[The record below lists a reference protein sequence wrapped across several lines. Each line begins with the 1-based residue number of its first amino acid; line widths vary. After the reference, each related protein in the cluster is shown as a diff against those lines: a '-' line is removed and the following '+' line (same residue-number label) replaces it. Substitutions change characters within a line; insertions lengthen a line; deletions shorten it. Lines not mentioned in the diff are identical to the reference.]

1 MKRSYLA
8 FWMLLAFLACA
19 APTNQTEEI
28 FQQRLKPLQ
37 QKYAPDLTLNVF
49 DFSLEKENGIWVLR
63 GETTV
68 PEARQAVE
76 QMVDSLLSDADVR
89 KEVVL
94 LPHPQLGDSN
104 YAIVRVAVAN
114 LREEPRHS
122 AQLVDQAIMGSILRL
137 LKNRDG
143 WYLVQTGYGYLG
155 WMRKE
160 SFVRTDRQGVQ
171 DWRNG
176 QLVRVTALFTQIF
189 QQPSEQSTPV
199 ANAVMNVFLQKIGN
213 QRSWVNVRLP
223 DGREGFIRKT
233 DITENVNHY
242 PIGDELR
249 EAIVKTAYRMMG
261 VPYLWGGNSSVG
273 SDCSGF
279 TRTVFMANG
288 IPLPRDARQQ
298 AMVGWEVKPEKDF
311 SNLLPGDLLFFGTDD
326 RITHVAI
333 SLGGTEY
340 IHQSGDV
347 HLNSLNPHS
356 KIFSAY
362 RFNTLKKIKRVL
374 PE

>member
-1 MKRSYLA
+1 MKRIYLV
-8 FWMLLAFLACA
+8 FWVLLVYLGCS
-19 APTNQTEEI
+19 APTDQTAEV
-28 FQQRLKPLQ
+28 FQQRLYLLQ

-49 DFSLEKENGIWVLR
+49 DFSLKKENGNWVLR

-76 QMVDSLLSDADVR
+76 QMVDSLLSGYTVR

-122 AQLVDQAIMGSILRL
+122 AQLVDQTVMGSILRL
-137 LKNRDG
+137 LKNRQG

-160 SFVRTDRQGVQ
+160 SFVHTNRQGVQ
-171 DWRNG
+171 AWRNAK
-176 QLVRVTALFTQIF
+176 LVRVTALFTQIF
-189 QQPSEQSTPV
+189 QQASEQSTPV
-199 ANAVMNVFLQKIGN
+199 ANTVMNGVLQQIGN
-213 QRSWVNVRLP
+213 RGSWVQVRLP
-223 DGREGFIRKT
+223 DDRKGFIRKS
-233 DITENVNHY
+233 DVTENLNHY

-298 AMVGWEVKPEKDF
+298 AMVGWEVNPEKDF

-347 HLNSLNPHS
+347 HINSLNPHS
-356 KIFSAY
+356 EIFSAY